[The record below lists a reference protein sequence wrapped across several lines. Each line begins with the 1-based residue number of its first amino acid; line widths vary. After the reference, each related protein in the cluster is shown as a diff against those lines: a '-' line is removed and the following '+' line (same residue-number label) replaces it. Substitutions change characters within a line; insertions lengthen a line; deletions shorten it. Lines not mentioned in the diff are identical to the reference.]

1 MATPQSLSPEI
12 LLHISQ
18 SLNIPLRGLTA
29 VIELLDEG
37 GTVPFIARYRKEA
50 TGALDEVQIRLI
62 EEQLAYFRE
71 LVDRKK
77 TVLETIASQGKL
89 TGDLKARIEATLD
102 RAILEDL
109 YLPYKPK
116 RRTKATIAR
125 EAGLEPLADYLW
137 AQQPSAHSLAQLAPT
152 FVNEEKGI
160 ATPEAALEGARH
172 IVAERVSED
181 ADLRKLLRQWIF
193 DEGVV
198 TSRCASVPEDAAP
211 DDPARD
217 LAEKFKMYYDYRE
230 PVKTIP
236 SHRMLAI
243 RRGEA
248 ENVLYFL
255 IETDPTRAT
264 SMLRART
271 LRAPGDWTPHL
282 ELAIEDSWSRL
293 LNSSLQAEV
302 RMELKKRSDL
312 EAIQVFRE
320 NLHNLLLA
328 PPAGPISVLGIDPG
342 LRTGCKIAVVDET
355 GKFLAHDV
363 IYPHTGKGN
372 AEQAKATLRR
382 LITAHHCRAIAI
394 GNGTASRETL
404 TLVREFLQEEL
415 NREQNPDPRYAQ
427 IFTVTV
433 SESGASVY
441 SASDLAR
448 QEFPDLD
455 LTVRGAISIA
465 RRLQDPLAELVKVD
479 PKAIG
484 VGQYQHDVDQRQLN
498 ESLGQVIETCVNR
511 VGVDLNTASWAL
523 LRYVAGITERTA
535 LNIVAHRDQNGRF
548 LSRDQ
553 LKQVAGVG
561 PKTFEQAAG
570 FLRIR
575 GGLNPLDS
583 TAVHPESYKIV
594 EEIAALAGSP
604 IPEII
609 ANPQLLQ
616 KVNANNLHTGDNKL
630 TYTLTDILEEL
641 RKPGRDPRDKFVAP
655 SFSETVHEISDLE
668 IGMVLEGVVTNVTR
682 FGAFVDIGVHQDG
695 LVHIS
700 ELSNKF
706 IKDPS
711 EAVKAGQIVKVKV
724 LTADARTK
732 RIALSIKALLEP
744 AVRPAPRQNQ
754 AAPRPTSAPAANP
767 NQRLTIR
774 PIGSGPQQRPGTQKG
789 NSPRPNPSSRNNQP
803 NPPKTA
809 PATMEE
815 KLALLTS
822 RFSKR

>member
-1 MATPQSLSPEI
+1 MSTPQSLSPEI

-18 SLNIPLRGLTA
+18 QLNLPLRGLVA

-50 TGALDEVQIRLI
+50 TGNLDEVQIRAI

-71 LVDRKK
+71 LVARKQ
-77 TVLETIASQGKL
+77 TVLETIAGQGKL
-89 TGDLKARIEATLD
+89 TDELKAKIEATLD
-102 RAILEDL
+102 RAVLEDL

-125 EAGLEPLADYLW
+125 EQGLEPLADYLW
-137 AQQPSAHSLAQLAPT
+137 EQQQRDADLAKLASE
-152 FVNEEKGI
+152 FVSEEKGV
-160 ATPEAALEGARH
+160 ASVEAALEGARH
-172 IVAERVSED
+172 IVAERISED
-181 ADLRKLLRQWIF
+181 ADLRKMLRQWVF

-198 TSRCASVPEDAAP
+198 ISKIAADAASSKL
-211 DDPARD
+211 DEQ
-217 LAEKFKMYYDYRE
+217 EKFKMYYDYRE

-243 RRGEA
+243 RRGET

-255 IETDPTRAT
+255 IETDAERAT
-264 SMLRART
+264 SMLRSRVLKAK
-271 LRAPGDWTPHL
+271 GDWTPQL
-282 ELAIEDSWSRL
+282 ELAIDDSWSRL
-293 LNSSLQAEV
+293 LNSSIQAEV
-302 RMELKKRSDL
+302 RLELKRRSDL

-328 PPAGPISVLGIDPG
+328 PPAGPIAVLGIDPG

-372 AEQAKATLRR
+372 TDAAKATLYRF
-382 LITAHHCRAIAI
+382 LGQHNCRAIAI
-394 GNGTASRETL
+394 GNGTASRETDA
-404 TLVREFLQEEL
+404 LVREFLREKEL
-415 NREQNPDPRYAQ
+415 KD

-484 VGQYQHDVDQRQLN
+484 VGQYQHDVDQRQLQ
-498 ESLGQVIETCVNR
+498 ESLGQVIESCVNR

-523 LRYVAGITERTA
+523 LRYVAGISERTA
-535 LNIVAHRDQNGRF
+535 LNIIAHRDKNGRF
-548 LSRDQ
+548 VSRED
-553 LKQVAGVG
+553 LKHVTGLG

-575 GGLNPLDS
+575 GGSNPLDS
-583 TAVHPESYKIV
+583 TAVHPESYALV
-594 EEIAALAGSP
+594 EQIARIAGSP
-604 IPEII
+604 VSSIIQQPELLEKVDRS
-609 ANPQLLQ
+609 QL
-616 KVNANNLHTGDNKL
+616 KAGTF
-630 TYTLTDILEEL
+630 TLSDILEEL

-655 SFSETVHEISDLE
+655 SFLESVHEISDLE
-668 IGMVLEGVVTNVTR
+668 PGMVLEGVVTNVTR
-682 FGAFVDIGVHQDG
+682 FGAFVDVGVHQDG

-724 LTADARTK
+724 LSADARTK
-732 RIALSIKALLEP
+732 RVSLSIKALLET
-744 AVRPAPRQNQ
+744 APRVEK
-754 AAPRPTSAPAANP
+754 RPGNATP
-767 NQRLTIR
+767 NQRNAPVKTS
-774 PIGSGPQQRPGTQKG
+774 PPPPQ
-789 NSPRPNPSSRNNQP
+789 
-803 NPPKTA
+803 
-809 PATMEE
+809 TMED
-815 KLALLTS
+815 KLAALAA
-822 RFSKR
+822 RWGKR